1 MQPFSAQMAEL
12 PSSAPLAAKEKAMLP
27 FLYRRP
33 LIKISGE
40 ALMGSGR
47 YGIDTGT
54 LDAIALDIAD
64 VSQRGAQVAVVVGGG
79 NIFRGSAGMAS
90 GIDRVKGDFMGML
103 ATVMNGIALEQA
115 LKRNGQT
122 ASLYSGLPAPTVC
135 KTFSR
140 DEAKADL
147 DRGSVVVL
155 AGGTGN
161 PFFTTDTTAALRAA
175 ELDCDAILKATQV
188 DGIYSDDPKTNP
200 RAERHSRL
208 TFSEILSR
216 DLKVMDSAAIAIAR
230 DNAIPIVV
238 FSLHQKGAIGKVM
251 RGEAICSVVGD
262 NPAARSSPE

>member
-1 MQPFSAQMAEL
+1 LRIGPRRAYSKESIMQPL
-12 PSSAPLAAKEKAMLP
+12 P
-27 FLYRRP
+27 YRRP

-40 ALMGSGR
+40 ALMGSGP

-54 LDAIALDIAD
+54 LDAIALDLAD
-64 VSQRGAQVAVVVGGG
+64 VSRSGARLAVVVGGG
-79 NIFRGSAGMAS
+79 NIFRGSAGMAK

-103 ATVMNGIALEQA
+103 ATVMNGIALEEA
-115 LKRNGQT
+115 LKRNGQ
-122 ASLYSGLPAPTVC
+122 AACLYSGLPAPTVC

-140 DEAKADL
+140 DDVAADL
-147 DRGSVVVL
+147 DRGCVAVL

-175 ELDCDAILKATQV
+175 ELDCDVILKATQV
-188 DGIYSDDPKTNP
+188 DGIYSEDPKANP
-200 RAERHSRL
+200 RAERHSHL
-208 TFSEILSR
+208 SFADILSR
-216 DLKVMDSAAIAIAR
+216 DLKIMDSTAIALAR